1 MLEKLK
7 REVLKANLDLV
18 KYGLVYQ
25 TWGNVSGIY
34 RTEGL
39 VVIKPSGIEYYKMKI
54 DDMVVVD
61 LEGKIVEGNK
71 RPSSDTP
78 THLELYKAFPT
89 IGGITH
95 THSLYATMFAQ
106 ANCGIPCYGTTHADA
121 FYGSIPVTRFLT
133 KEEIEIDYERNT
145 GKIII
150 ERFRKLN
157 ATETPG
163 VLVAGH
169 APFAWGKDAL
179 DSVKNA
185 QTLEYVAQLAFGS
198 LLINPKL
205 KILPKYIIKKH
216 YERKHGPNAYYGQ
229 NNINNKRN

>member
-7 REVLKANLDLV
+7 REVLKANLYLV
-18 KYGLVYQ
+18 KYGLVCQ
-25 TWGNVSGIY
+25 TWGNVSGID
-34 RTEGL
+34 RSKGL
-39 VVIKPSGIEYYKMKI
+39 IVIKPSGIEYDKMKI

-61 LEGKIVEGNK
+61 FEGKIIEGK
-71 RPSSDTP
+71 RRPSSDTP
-78 THLELYKAFPT
+78 THIELYKAFPS

-106 ANCGIPCYGTTHADA
+106 ANCEIPCYGTTHADT
-121 FYGSIPVTRFLT
+121 FYRSIPVTRFLT
-133 KEEIEIDYERNT
+133 KKEIETNYEKNT
-145 GKIII
+145 GKVII
-150 ERFRKLN
+150 ERFRELN
-157 ATETPG
+157 SAETPG

-169 APFAWGKDAL
+169 APFTWGKDAI

-205 KILPKYIIKKH
+205 KTLPNHIIKKH

-229 NNINNKRN
+229 KNFNKK